1 MSASFVLPAVILPDS
16 ESSMPSS
23 LLLETA
29 YLEQLGIGRT
39 LCPIYR
45 SIEMVMREMEEKVG
59 FFETVSQL
67 QPLQKRLVDIETE
80 NKKDGVWGNR
90 LEVCL
95 HLTHA
100 RTITHQPY
108 HTAEPQISSA
118 LTSFVLLFA
127 CSL

>member
-16 ESSMPSS
+16 ESSMPCS

-29 YLEQLGIGRT
+29 YLEQLGVGRT

-67 QPLQKRLVDIETE
+67 QPLQKRLVDIEAN
-80 NKKDGVWGNR
+80 NKKDGVWG
-90 LEVCL
+90 
-95 HLTHA
+95 
-100 RTITHQPY
+100 
-108 HTAEPQISSA
+108 
-118 LTSFVLLFA
+118 
-127 CSL
+127 